1 MDKAHLQEV
10 GVTTTQPV
18 SRRQVVTALAT
29 APVATLA
36 TGMSAAPNA
45 ATVVLVH
52 GAWHG
57 GWCWRKLSPLLRAAG
72 HTVFAPTLTGL
83 GERSHLLTRDV
94 GLDTHITDIVQVLE
108 FEDLTNVVLVGHS
121 YAGMVITGVGDKAA
135 ARIGQLVYVDAF
147 LPENGKAAT
156 DYGRKF
162 PPITDDSWHDAPG
175 TPQSYGVTDEPDSA
189 WMKGRLTEM
198 PRKCL
203 LQPLQLSGS
212 GTRPKT
218 NAFILCTKPSRFVES
233 AERAKQLGFR
243 YRELLSGG
251 HDVMVT
257 QPREL
262 ATILMALV

>member
-1 MDKAHLQEV
+1 MTSAR
-10 GVTTTQPV
+10 PV

-36 TGMSAAPNA
+36 TGLAAAPNA
-45 ATVVLVH
+45 ATFVLVH

-72 HTVFAPTLTGL
+72 HTVFTPTLTGL

-121 YAGMVITGVGDKAA
+121 YAGMVITGVAEKAA
-135 ARIGQLVYVDAF
+135 ARIGQLVYLDAF

-162 PPITDDSWHDAPG
+162 PPPTEDSWHDAPG
-175 TPQSYGVTDEPDSA
+175 TPDSYGVTDERDVA
-189 WMKGRLTEM
+189 WMKARLTNQ
-198 PRKCL
+198 PRKCMT
-203 LQPLQLSGS
+203 QPLQLSGN
-212 GTRPKT
+212 GPRPT
-218 NAFILCTKPSRFVES
+218 NNTFILCTKPSRFVES
-233 AERAKQLGFR
+233 AERAKRMGYR

-257 QPREL
+257 RPGEL
-262 ATILMALV
+262 ADALSELAQPSDKRR